1 VSVSLS
7 ERRREFQVLVV
18 DRNDQRRE
26 RILDWLTELG
36 FGSVQIAAAP
46 DSAASFADAQ
56 PPHIALV
63 AMSST
68 EEAASEAR
76 LTAEKLRKVSRE
88 IQVVLYAI
96 DSASLA
102 AARAL
107 ALQIGSLAT
116 IWDVME
122 LPFDADADADAGA
135 DGDTESSACKESL
148 SLTMDRVCSRLFFQF
163 ETEYWKD
170 RWEKSA
176 PKDGKDPVAVRDRLY
191 ACVQEFSKVRD
202 LESVITTA
210 AHAFSR
216 VIDGRPVIYFR
227 WVPIRNSLVVSHL
240 EAAPDRRAKGLG
252 FPVSDLEVFKTPLEF
267 SALREFL
274 KDVFKSDDYTT
285 LLHGAPDDP
294 TGLFVLLG
302 SGISVSGKDEFEAI
316 AFLFDLTWSRL
327 EAIRDRHAL
336 ERVDRGTGLPNK
348 KALAESMEFEC
359 VRARRLRHPFSA
371 AAIEIG
377 VGTIS
382 DSADSDPP
390 TSSLST
396 SRHSGFEAMLG
407 PAHEAVMKIVGQTL
421 RRALRGTDYVA
432 RVERSRF
439 AVLMPHTSV
448 AESVGVI
455 DRMCR
460 LIERLQL
467 PALESAGIPRLR
479 ARAGLGEYPRLCSDA
494 DGLMQAMEDALTA
507 AWSGL
512 GTSGV
517 RVMVHEVSPGFH
529 PDFEPQLPSQPNN
542 PGESNRT

>member
-1 VSVSLS
+1 VSASLS

-63 AMSST
+63 AISST
-68 EEAASEAR
+68 EEAISEAR

-88 IQVVLYAI
+88 IQVVLYAT
-96 DSASLA
+96 DSISLA
-102 AARAL
+102 AARTL
-107 ALQIGSLAT
+107 ALQIGSLAS
-116 IWDVME
+116 IWDIMD
-122 LPFDADADADAGA
+122 LPFGT
-135 DGDTESSACKESL
+135 DGGTESSACKESL

-327 EAIRDRHAL
+327 EAVRDRHAL

-377 VGTIS
+377 VGTNS

-390 TSSLST
+390 SSSLST

-479 ARAGLGEYPRLCSDA
+479 ARAGVGEYPRLSSDA

-517 RVMVHEVSPGFH
+517 RVMVNEVSPGFQ
-529 PDFEPQLPSQPNN
+529 PDFEPQLPSSTSA
-542 PGESNRT
+542 PGASNRT

>member
-1 VSVSLS
+1 MSVSLS
-7 ERRREFQVLVV
+7 ERRKEFQVLVV

-63 AMSST
+63 SLSSGI
-68 EEAASEAR
+68 EALSEAKQ
-76 LTAEKLRKVSRE
+76 TAEKLRKVSRE
-88 IQVVLYAI
+88 IQVVLYATE
-96 DSASLA
+96 SVSLG
-102 AARAL
+102 AARTL
-107 ALQIGSLAT
+107 ALELESRAT
-116 IWDVME
+116 VWDIMQLPTETEE
-122 LPFDADADADAGA
+122 LLDVP
-135 DGDTESSACKESL
+135 ACKDSL
-148 SLTMDRVCSRLFFQF
+148 RLTMDRVCSRLFFQF

-176 PKDGKDPVAVRDRLY
+176 PKDAKDPVAVRDRLY
-191 ACVQEFSKVRD
+191 ACVHEFSKVRD
-202 LESVITTA
+202 LEAVIKAA

-216 VIDGRPVIYFR
+216 VIDNRTVIYLR

-240 EAAPDRRAKGLG
+240 EAAPDQRAKGLG
-252 FPVSDLEVFKTPLEF
+252 FPVAQIEVFKTPLEF
-267 SALREFL
+267 HALREFL
-274 KDVFKSDDYTT
+274 KDVFKVEEYTI
-285 LLHGAPDDP
+285 LLHGPPDDP
-294 TGLFVLLG
+294 TGIFVLLG
-302 SGISVSGKDEFEAI
+302 SEISVSGKDEFEAV

-327 EAIRDRHAL
+327 EAVRDRHAL

-348 KALAESMEFEC
+348 TALAESMEFEC

-377 VGTIS
+377 VGISS
-382 DSADSDPP
+382 DSSESDTPN
-390 TSSLST
+390 TSQST
-396 SRHSGFEAMLG
+396 SKHSGFEAMLG
-407 PAHEAVMKIVGQTL
+407 PTHEAVMKIVGQTL

-467 PALESAGIPRLR
+467 PALESAGIAKLR
-479 ARAGLGEYPRLCSDA
+479 ARAGVGEYPRLANDA
-494 DGLMQAMEDALTA
+494 DGLMQAIEDALTA

-512 GTSGV
+512 GVSGV

-529 PDFEPQLPSQPNN
+529 PDFEPHFLSQTNLSGKTERN
-542 PGESNRT
+542 

>member
-1 VSVSLS
+1 MSVSLG

-18 DRNDQRRE
+18 DRDDQRRE

-63 AMSST
+63 SMSST
-68 EEAASEAR
+68 AEAISEAR
-76 LTAEKLRKVSRE
+76 QTAEKLRKVSRE
-88 IQVVLYAI
+88 IQVVFYAT

-102 AARAL
+102 ASRTL
-107 ALQIGSLAT
+107 ALQIASDAT
-116 IWDVME
+116 IWDIME
-122 LPFDADADADAGA
+122 LPFENDGA
-135 DGDTESSACKESL
+135 IHSHACKEAL
-148 SLTMDRVCSRLFFQF
+148 ILTMDRVCSRLYYQF
-163 ETEYWKD
+163 ETEYWKN

-202 LESVITTA
+202 LESVIKTA

-216 VIDGRPVIYFR
+216 VIDGRTVIYFR

-240 EAAPDRRAKGLG
+240 EAAPDQRAKGLG
-252 FPVSDLEVFKTPLEF
+252 FSVSEMKVFKTPLEF
-267 SALREFL
+267 KALREFT
-274 KDVFKSDDYTT
+274 KDVFKADDYTT
-285 LLHGAPDDP
+285 LLHGVPDDP

-302 SGISVSGKDEFEAI
+302 SGISVGGKDEFEAI

-327 EAIRDRHAL
+327 EAVRDRHAL

-348 KALAESMEFEC
+348 KAVAESMEFEC

-377 VGTIS
+377 VGTNS
-382 DSADSDPP
+382 DSAETDAP

-407 PAHEAVMKIVGQTL
+407 PTHEAIMKIVGQTL

-479 ARAGLGEYPRLCSDA
+479 ARAGVAEYPRLSSDA

-529 PDFEPQLPSQPNN
+529 ADFEPQMPSQPTI
-542 PGESNRT
+542 PGTTNRT

>member
-1 VSVSLS
+1 MSVSLS

-63 AMSST
+63 SIST
-68 EEAASEAR
+68 SDETVSEAKQ
-76 LTAEKLRKVSRE
+76 TAEKLRKVSRE
-88 IQVVLYAI
+88 IQVVFYAT
-96 DSASLA
+96 DAASLS
-102 AARAL
+102 AARTL
-107 ALQIGSLAT
+107 ALQLESRAT
-116 IWDVME
+116 IWDIME
-122 LPFDADADADAGA
+122 LPTEGMDASGGVLIDQ
-135 DGDTESSACKESL
+135 ACRESL
-148 SLTMDRVCSRLFFQF
+148 NLTMDRVCSRLFFQF

-176 PKDGKDPVAVRDRLY
+176 PKDDKDPVAVRDRLY

-202 LESVITTA
+202 LESVIKTA

-216 VIDGRPVIYFR
+216 VIDGRTVVYLR

-240 EAAPDRRAKGLG
+240 EAAPDQRAKGLG
-252 FPVSDLEVFKTPLEF
+252 FPVVQLEAFKSPMEF
-267 SALREFL
+267 SALREFM
-274 KDVFKSDDYTT
+274 KDVFKIDEYTT
-285 LLHGAPDDP
+285 LLHGSPDEP

-316 AFLFDLTWSRL
+316 SFLFDLTWSRL
-327 EAIRDRHAL
+327 EAVRDRHAL

-377 VGTIS
+377 VGSAS
-382 DSADSDPP
+382 DSVQIDTP
-390 TSSLST
+390 TTSLST

-479 ARAGLGEYPRLCSDA
+479 ARAGVGEYPRLASDA

-512 GTSGV
+512 GTAGV

-529 PDFEPQLPSQPNN
+529 PDFEPQLQSPTQPRV
-542 PGESNRT
+542 PGTSERN

>member
-1 VSVSLS
+1 MSISLR
-7 ERRREFQVLVV
+7 ERRREFHVLVV
-18 DRNDQRRE
+18 DRDDRQRE

-63 AMSST
+63 AMSS
-68 EEAASEAR
+68 EAQQ
-76 LTAEKLRKVSRE
+76 TAEMLRKVSRE
-88 IQVVLYAI
+88 IQVVIYAA
-96 DSASLA
+96 DSASLQ
-102 AARAL
+102 AARSL
-107 ALQIGSLAT
+107 ALGLENRAT
-116 IWDVME
+116 IWDIFE
-122 LPFDADADADAGA
+122 LPSEDPNGA
-135 DGDTESSACKESL
+135 PKEAL
-148 SLTMDRVCSRLFFQF
+148 TLTMDRVCARLFYQF
-163 ETEYWKD
+163 ETEYWKE

-176 PKDGKDPVAVRDRLY
+176 PKDAKDPVAVRDRLY
-191 ACVQEFSKVRD
+191 ASVQEFSKVRD

-216 VIDGRPVIYFR
+216 VIDGRTVIYLR

-240 EAAPDRRAKGLG
+240 EASPDQRAKGLG
-252 FPVSDLEVFKTPLEF
+252 FAVPQMEVFKTPLEF
-267 SALREFL
+267 LALREFI
-274 KDVFKSDDYTT
+274 KDVFKVDEYTT
-285 LLHGAPDDP
+285 LLHGSPEEP

-327 EAIRDRHAL
+327 EAVRDRHAL

-348 KALAESMEFEC
+348 KALTEAMEFEC

-377 VGTIS
+377 SGSANDSETS
-382 DSADSDPP
+382 DAP
-390 TSSLST
+390 TTSLST

-479 ARAGLGEYPRLCSDA
+479 ARAGVGEYPRLCSDA

-512 GTSGV
+512 GTAGV
-517 RVMVHEVSPGFH
+517 RVMVHEVAPGFH
-529 PDFEPQLPSQPNN
+529 PDFEPQLPSSL
-542 PGESNRT
+542 PGISERT